1 MSRTRREEE
10 LRSAIHGR
18 VVTRSDHDYERAR
31 SIWNAHHD
39 RSPALVVY
47 CADHDD
53 VERALEFARSEGLS
67 VAIRGGGHSVPGF
80 STGDGGVVI
89 DLSALRGI
97 ARPM

>member
-10 LRSAIHGR
+10 LSRAIRGR
-18 VVTRSDHDYERAR
+18 VVTRNDHDYERAR
-31 SIWNAHHD
+31 STGNEHHD

-47 CADHDD
+47 CADVDD
-53 VERALEFARSEGLS
+53 VEQALEFARSEGLP

-80 STGDGGVVI
+80 TTGDGGVVI

-97 ARPM
+97 AHPM